1 MQDPIQG
8 LQKVNRRELKRR
20 KAALKAQ
27 SERKVGEIYVASQF
41 KLTVMRFRR
50 NKLARVGFVALCLIY
65 FIAIFANFL
74 VPYGAQEYNPKITN
88 MSPRGMHWI
97 DADGNFSWR
106 PFVYEITQDYD
117 PVTFAPI
124 HVEDTTSKAY
134 VSLFVKGSP
143 YKLLG
148 LIPCD
153 VHLFGVEQMPEMAGK
168 AFGIYL
174 FGTDQAGRDLF
185 SRTLIGSQIS
195 ATVCLVGVLLGVCAG
210 FFGGW
215 VDTLVSRLIDIL
227 LAFPSLLLAITV
239 VAILGSG
246 TENTAIAIAIFSIP
260 SIARMVRGIVMS
272 NKDAEYIQACRVMG
286 ASNARMIFTHI
297 IPNAISQIIVNITL
311 NLGTAILTASSL
323 SFLGLGVQPPA
334 PEWGAM
340 LSTGRDV
347 IRAYPLAVLIPGIA
361 ITLVVMSFSLVGDGL
376 RDALDPKA
384 LER

>member
-1 MQDPIQG
+1 MFKTVLRRFARRKVSVLGAVILLFFLLVALFGPIFCTQDP
-8 LQKVNRRELKRR
+8 L
-20 KAALKAQ
+20 AQ
-27 SERKVGEIYVASQF
+27 DLVHKYQQPSSE
-41 KLTVMRFRR
+41 
-50 NKLARVGFVALCLIY
+50 
-65 FIAIFANFL
+65 
-74 VPYGAQEYNPKITN
+74 
-88 MSPRGMHWI
+88 HW
-97 DADGNFSWR
+97 
-106 PFVYEITQDYD
+106 
-117 PVTFAPI
+117 
-124 HVEDTTSKAY
+124 
-134 VSLFVKGSP
+134 
-143 YKLLG
+143 
-148 LIPCD
+148 
-153 VHLFGVEQMPEMAGK
+153 
-168 AFGIYL
+168 
-174 FGTDQAGRDLF
+174 FGTDNLGRDTFTRMVYGARVSL
-185 SRTLIGSQIS
+185 SIS
-195 ATVCLVGVLLGVCAG
+195 FAGVMSGCLVGVLMGVCAG

-376 RDALDPKA
+376 RDALDPK
-384 LER
+384 LKNS

>member
-1 MQDPIQG
+1 MFKTVLRRFARRKVSVLGAVIHLFFLLVALFGPMFCTQDP
-8 LQKVNRRELKRR
+8 L
-20 KAALKAQ
+20 AQ
-27 SERKVGEIYVASQF
+27 DLVHKYQQPSSE
-41 KLTVMRFRR
+41 
-50 NKLARVGFVALCLIY
+50 
-65 FIAIFANFL
+65 
-74 VPYGAQEYNPKITN
+74 
-88 MSPRGMHWI
+88 HW
-97 DADGNFSWR
+97 
-106 PFVYEITQDYD
+106 
-117 PVTFAPI
+117 
-124 HVEDTTSKAY
+124 
-134 VSLFVKGSP
+134 
-143 YKLLG
+143 
-148 LIPCD
+148 
-153 VHLFGVEQMPEMAGK
+153 
-168 AFGIYL
+168 
-174 FGTDQAGRDLF
+174 FGTDNLGRDTFTRMVYGARVSL
-185 SRTLIGSQIS
+185 SIS
-195 ATVCLVGVLLGVCAG
+195 FAGVMSGCLVGVLLGVCAG

-376 RDALDPKA
+376 RDALDPK
-384 LER
+384 LKNS

>member
-1 MQDPIQG
+1 MFKTVLRRFARRKVSVLGAVILLFFLLVALFGPMFCTQDP
-8 LQKVNRRELKRR
+8 L
-20 KAALKAQ
+20 AQ
-27 SERKVGEIYVASQF
+27 DLVHKYQQPSSE
-41 KLTVMRFRR
+41 
-50 NKLARVGFVALCLIY
+50 
-65 FIAIFANFL
+65 
-74 VPYGAQEYNPKITN
+74 
-88 MSPRGMHWI
+88 HW
-97 DADGNFSWR
+97 
-106 PFVYEITQDYD
+106 
-117 PVTFAPI
+117 
-124 HVEDTTSKAY
+124 
-134 VSLFVKGSP
+134 
-143 YKLLG
+143 
-148 LIPCD
+148 
-153 VHLFGVEQMPEMAGK
+153 
-168 AFGIYL
+168 
-174 FGTDQAGRDLF
+174 FGTDNLGRDTFTRMIYGARVSL
-185 SRTLIGSQIS
+185 SIS
-195 ATVCLVGVLLGVCAG
+195 FAGVMSGCLVGVLLGVCAG

-260 SIARMVRGIVMS
+260 SIARMVRGIVMA

-297 IPNAISQIIVNITL
+297 IPNAVSQIIVNITL

-334 PEWGAM
+334 PEWGAI

-376 RDALDPKA
+376 RDALDPK
-384 LER
+384 LKNS

>member
-1 MQDPIQG
+1 MFKTVLRRFARRKVSVLGAVILLFFLLVALFGPMFCTQDP
-8 LQKVNRRELKRR
+8 L
-20 KAALKAQ
+20 AQ
-27 SERKVGEIYVASQF
+27 DLIHKYQQPSSE
-41 KLTVMRFRR
+41 
-50 NKLARVGFVALCLIY
+50 
-65 FIAIFANFL
+65 
-74 VPYGAQEYNPKITN
+74 
-88 MSPRGMHWI
+88 HW
-97 DADGNFSWR
+97 
-106 PFVYEITQDYD
+106 
-117 PVTFAPI
+117 
-124 HVEDTTSKAY
+124 
-134 VSLFVKGSP
+134 
-143 YKLLG
+143 
-148 LIPCD
+148 
-153 VHLFGVEQMPEMAGK
+153 
-168 AFGIYL
+168 
-174 FGTDQAGRDLF
+174 FGTDNLGRDTFTRMVYGARVSL
-185 SRTLIGSQIS
+185 SIS
-195 ATVCLVGVLLGVCAG
+195 FAGVMSGCLVGVLLGVCAG

-376 RDALDPKA
+376 RDALDPK
-384 LER
+384 LKNS

>member
-1 MQDPIQG
+1 MFKTVLRRFSRRKVSVLGAVILLFFLLVALFGPMFCTQDP
-8 LQKVNRRELKRR
+8 L
-20 KAALKAQ
+20 AQ
-27 SERKVGEIYVASQF
+27 DLVHKYQQPSSE
-41 KLTVMRFRR
+41 
-50 NKLARVGFVALCLIY
+50 
-65 FIAIFANFL
+65 
-74 VPYGAQEYNPKITN
+74 
-88 MSPRGMHWI
+88 HW
-97 DADGNFSWR
+97 
-106 PFVYEITQDYD
+106 
-117 PVTFAPI
+117 
-124 HVEDTTSKAY
+124 
-134 VSLFVKGSP
+134 
-143 YKLLG
+143 
-148 LIPCD
+148 
-153 VHLFGVEQMPEMAGK
+153 
-168 AFGIYL
+168 
-174 FGTDQAGRDLF
+174 FGTDNLGRDTFTRMIYGARVSL
-185 SRTLIGSQIS
+185 SIS
-195 ATVCLVGVLLGVCAG
+195 FAGVMSGCLVGVLLGVCAG

-260 SIARMVRGIVMS
+260 SIARMVRGIVMA

-297 IPNAISQIIVNITL
+297 IPNAVSQIIVNITL

-376 RDALDPKA
+376 RGALDPK
-384 LER
+384 LKNS

>member
-1 MQDPIQG
+1 MFKTVLRRFARRKVSVLGAVILLFFLLVALFGPMFCTQDP
-8 LQKVNRRELKRR
+8 L
-20 KAALKAQ
+20 AQ
-27 SERKVGEIYVASQF
+27 DLVHKYQQPSSE
-41 KLTVMRFRR
+41 
-50 NKLARVGFVALCLIY
+50 
-65 FIAIFANFL
+65 
-74 VPYGAQEYNPKITN
+74 
-88 MSPRGMHWI
+88 HW
-97 DADGNFSWR
+97 
-106 PFVYEITQDYD
+106 
-117 PVTFAPI
+117 
-124 HVEDTTSKAY
+124 
-134 VSLFVKGSP
+134 
-143 YKLLG
+143 
-148 LIPCD
+148 
-153 VHLFGVEQMPEMAGK
+153 
-168 AFGIYL
+168 
-174 FGTDQAGRDLF
+174 FGTDNLGRDTFTRMVYGARVSL
-185 SRTLIGSQIS
+185 SIS
-195 ATVCLVGVLLGVCAG
+195 FAGVMSGCLVGVLLGVCAG
-210 FFGGW
+210 FFGGL

-376 RDALDPKA
+376 RDALDPK
-384 LER
+384 LKNS

>member
-1 MQDPIQG
+1 MFKTVLRRFARRKVSVLGAVILLFFLLIALFGPMFCTQDP
-8 LQKVNRRELKRR
+8 L
-20 KAALKAQ
+20 AQ
-27 SERKVGEIYVASQF
+27 DLVHKYQQPSSE
-41 KLTVMRFRR
+41 
-50 NKLARVGFVALCLIY
+50 
-65 FIAIFANFL
+65 
-74 VPYGAQEYNPKITN
+74 
-88 MSPRGMHWI
+88 HW
-97 DADGNFSWR
+97 
-106 PFVYEITQDYD
+106 
-117 PVTFAPI
+117 
-124 HVEDTTSKAY
+124 
-134 VSLFVKGSP
+134 
-143 YKLLG
+143 
-148 LIPCD
+148 
-153 VHLFGVEQMPEMAGK
+153 
-168 AFGIYL
+168 
-174 FGTDQAGRDLF
+174 FGTDNLGRDTFTRMVYGARVSL
-185 SRTLIGSQIS
+185 SIS
-195 ATVCLVGVLLGVCAG
+195 FAGVMSGCLVGVLLGVCAG

-286 ASNARMIFTHI
+286 ASNVRMIFTHI

-376 RDALDPKA
+376 RDALDPK
-384 LER
+384 LKNS

>member
-1 MQDPIQG
+1 MFKTVLRRFARRKVSVLGAIVLLFFLLVALFGPMFCTQDP
-8 LQKVNRRELKRR
+8 L
-20 KAALKAQ
+20 AQ
-27 SERKVGEIYVASQF
+27 DLVHKYQQPSSE
-41 KLTVMRFRR
+41 
-50 NKLARVGFVALCLIY
+50 
-65 FIAIFANFL
+65 
-74 VPYGAQEYNPKITN
+74 
-88 MSPRGMHWI
+88 HW
-97 DADGNFSWR
+97 
-106 PFVYEITQDYD
+106 
-117 PVTFAPI
+117 
-124 HVEDTTSKAY
+124 
-134 VSLFVKGSP
+134 
-143 YKLLG
+143 
-148 LIPCD
+148 
-153 VHLFGVEQMPEMAGK
+153 
-168 AFGIYL
+168 
-174 FGTDQAGRDLF
+174 FGTDNLGRDTFTRMVYGARVSL
-185 SRTLIGSQIS
+185 SIS
-195 ATVCLVGVLLGVCAG
+195 FAGVMSGCLVGVLLGVCAG

-323 SFLGLGVQPPA
+323 SFLGLGVQPPD

-376 RDALDPKA
+376 RDALDPK
-384 LER
+384 LKNS

>member
-1 MQDPIQG
+1 MFKTVLRRFARRKVSVLGAVILLFFLLIALFGPMFCTQDP
-8 LQKVNRRELKRR
+8 L
-20 KAALKAQ
+20 AQ
-27 SERKVGEIYVASQF
+27 DLVHKYQQPSSE
-41 KLTVMRFRR
+41 
-50 NKLARVGFVALCLIY
+50 
-65 FIAIFANFL
+65 
-74 VPYGAQEYNPKITN
+74 
-88 MSPRGMHWI
+88 HW
-97 DADGNFSWR
+97 
-106 PFVYEITQDYD
+106 
-117 PVTFAPI
+117 
-124 HVEDTTSKAY
+124 
-134 VSLFVKGSP
+134 
-143 YKLLG
+143 
-148 LIPCD
+148 
-153 VHLFGVEQMPEMAGK
+153 
-168 AFGIYL
+168 
-174 FGTDQAGRDLF
+174 FGTDNLGRDTFTRMVYGARVSL
-185 SRTLIGSQIS
+185 SIS
-195 ATVCLVGVLLGVCAG
+195 FAGVMSGCLVGVLLGVCAG

-297 IPNAISQIIVNITL
+297 IPNAVSQIIVNITL

-376 RDALDPKA
+376 RDALDPK
-384 LER
+384 LKNS

>member
-1 MQDPIQG
+1 MFKTVLRRFARRKVSVLGAVILLFFLLVALFGPMFCTQDP
-8 LQKVNRRELKRR
+8 L
-20 KAALKAQ
+20 AQ
-27 SERKVGEIYVASQF
+27 DLVHKYQQPSSE
-41 KLTVMRFRR
+41 
-50 NKLARVGFVALCLIY
+50 
-65 FIAIFANFL
+65 
-74 VPYGAQEYNPKITN
+74 
-88 MSPRGMHWI
+88 HW
-97 DADGNFSWR
+97 
-106 PFVYEITQDYD
+106 
-117 PVTFAPI
+117 
-124 HVEDTTSKAY
+124 
-134 VSLFVKGSP
+134 
-143 YKLLG
+143 
-148 LIPCD
+148 
-153 VHLFGVEQMPEMAGK
+153 
-168 AFGIYL
+168 
-174 FGTDQAGRDLF
+174 FGTDNLGRDTFTRMIYGARVSL
-185 SRTLIGSQIS
+185 SIS
-195 ATVCLVGVLLGVCAG
+195 FAGVMSGCLVGMLLGVCAG

-260 SIARMVRGIVMS
+260 SIARMVRGIVMA

-297 IPNAISQIIVNITL
+297 IPNAVSQIIVNITL

-376 RDALDPKA
+376 RDALDPK
-384 LER
+384 LKNS

>member
-1 MQDPIQG
+1 MFKTVLRRFARRKVSVLGAVILLFFLLVALFGPMFCTQDP
-8 LQKVNRRELKRR
+8 L
-20 KAALKAQ
+20 AQ
-27 SERKVGEIYVASQF
+27 DLVHKYQQPSSE
-41 KLTVMRFRR
+41 
-50 NKLARVGFVALCLIY
+50 
-65 FIAIFANFL
+65 
-74 VPYGAQEYNPKITN
+74 
-88 MSPRGMHWI
+88 HW
-97 DADGNFSWR
+97 
-106 PFVYEITQDYD
+106 
-117 PVTFAPI
+117 
-124 HVEDTTSKAY
+124 
-134 VSLFVKGSP
+134 
-143 YKLLG
+143 
-148 LIPCD
+148 
-153 VHLFGVEQMPEMAGK
+153 
-168 AFGIYL
+168 
-174 FGTDQAGRDLF
+174 FGTDNLGRDTFTRMVYGARVSL
-185 SRTLIGSQIS
+185 SIS
-195 ATVCLVGVLLGVCAG
+195 FAGVMSGCLVGVLLGVCAG

-334 PEWGAM
+334 PEWGSM

-376 RDALDPKA
+376 RDALDPK
-384 LER
+384 LKNS

>member
-1 MQDPIQG
+1 MFKTVLRRFARRKVSVLGAVILLFFLLVALFGPMFCTQDP
-8 LQKVNRRELKRR
+8 L
-20 KAALKAQ
+20 AQ
-27 SERKVGEIYVASQF
+27 DLVHKYQQPSSE
-41 KLTVMRFRR
+41 
-50 NKLARVGFVALCLIY
+50 
-65 FIAIFANFL
+65 
-74 VPYGAQEYNPKITN
+74 
-88 MSPRGMHWI
+88 HW
-97 DADGNFSWR
+97 
-106 PFVYEITQDYD
+106 
-117 PVTFAPI
+117 
-124 HVEDTTSKAY
+124 
-134 VSLFVKGSP
+134 
-143 YKLLG
+143 
-148 LIPCD
+148 
-153 VHLFGVEQMPEMAGK
+153 
-168 AFGIYL
+168 
-174 FGTDQAGRDLF
+174 FGTDNLGRDTFTRMVYGARVSL
-185 SRTLIGSQIS
+185 SIS
-195 ATVCLVGVLLGVCAG
+195 FVGVMSGCLVGVLLGVCAG

-376 RDALDPKA
+376 RDALDPK
-384 LER
+384 LKNS

>member
-1 MQDPIQG
+1 MFKTVLRRFARRKVSVLGAVILLFFLLVALFGPMFCTQDP
-8 LQKVNRRELKRR
+8 L
-20 KAALKAQ
+20 AQ
-27 SERKVGEIYVASQF
+27 DLVHKYQQPSSE
-41 KLTVMRFRR
+41 
-50 NKLARVGFVALCLIY
+50 
-65 FIAIFANFL
+65 
-74 VPYGAQEYNPKITN
+74 
-88 MSPRGMHWI
+88 HW
-97 DADGNFSWR
+97 
-106 PFVYEITQDYD
+106 
-117 PVTFAPI
+117 
-124 HVEDTTSKAY
+124 
-134 VSLFVKGSP
+134 
-143 YKLLG
+143 
-148 LIPCD
+148 
-153 VHLFGVEQMPEMAGK
+153 
-168 AFGIYL
+168 
-174 FGTDQAGRDLF
+174 FGTDNLGRDTFTRMVYGARVSL
-185 SRTLIGSQIS
+185 SIS
-195 ATVCLVGVLLGVCAG
+195 FAGVMSGCLVGVLLGVCAG

-376 RDALDPKA
+376 RDALDPK
-384 LER
+384 LKNS

>member
-1 MQDPIQG
+1 MFKTVLRRFSRRKVSVLGAVILLFFLLVALFGPMFCTQDP
-8 LQKVNRRELKRR
+8 L
-20 KAALKAQ
+20 AQ
-27 SERKVGEIYVASQF
+27 DLVHKYQQPSSE
-41 KLTVMRFRR
+41 
-50 NKLARVGFVALCLIY
+50 
-65 FIAIFANFL
+65 
-74 VPYGAQEYNPKITN
+74 
-88 MSPRGMHWI
+88 HW
-97 DADGNFSWR
+97 
-106 PFVYEITQDYD
+106 
-117 PVTFAPI
+117 
-124 HVEDTTSKAY
+124 
-134 VSLFVKGSP
+134 
-143 YKLLG
+143 
-148 LIPCD
+148 
-153 VHLFGVEQMPEMAGK
+153 
-168 AFGIYL
+168 
-174 FGTDQAGRDLF
+174 FGTDNLGRDTFTRMIYGARVSL
-185 SRTLIGSQIS
+185 SIS
-195 ATVCLVGVLLGVCAG
+195 FAGVMSGCLVGVLLGVCAG

-260 SIARMVRGIVMS
+260 SIARMVRGIVMA

-297 IPNAISQIIVNITL
+297 IPNAVSQIIVNITL

-376 RDALDPKA
+376 RDALDPK
-384 LER
+384 LKNS